1 MKILNIVLPKIYPIT
16 DTRISGL
23 SHLEQVKR
31 SVAGGAT
38 LIQLREK
45 HLSPAEFC
53 EDASAAIAYAR
64 ERSVKIIIN
73 DRVDIAA
80 AYNANGVHLG
90 QDDLPLSEA
99 RKILGDGA
107 IIGFSTH
114 TLEQVREAL
123 RLPVD
128 YIAYG
133 PIFDTRTKQDPDAT
147 VGLSPLMKVREIIGN
162 RPLVAIGGIDG
173 DNYRSVLAAGA
184 DSVAIIS
191 AILSDPDQIEAKMR
205 SFNNT

>member
-1 MKILNIVLPKIYPIT
+1 MPKVYPIT

-31 SVAGGAT
+31 LIAGGAT

-45 HLSPAEFC
+45 HLSPTKFFD
-53 EDASAAIAYAR
+53 DASAAIAFAR
-64 ERSVKIIIN
+64 EHYVKIIIN

-80 AYNANGVHLG
+80 ALRADGVHLG
-90 QDDLPLSEA
+90 QDDLPPYEA
-99 RKILGDGA
+99 REILGEDA

-114 TLEQVREAL
+114 TFEQIREAL
-123 RLPVD
+123 TFPVD

-133 PIFDTRTKQDPDAT
+133 PIFDTKTKDNPDNT
-147 VGLSPLMKVREIIGN
+147 VGLAALKQVREIIGETN
-162 RPLVAIGGIDG
+162 LVAIGGIDG
-173 DNYRSVLAAGA
+173 NNFRSVLDVGA

-191 AILSDPDQIEAKMR
+191 SLLSDAEQIEARMKA
-205 SFNNT
+205 FNRI

>member
-1 MKILNIVLPKIYPIT
+1 LNFQLPRIYPIT
-16 DTRISGL
+16 DSRISGL

-31 SVAGGAT
+31 LIAGGAT

-45 HLSPAEFC
+45 HLSPAEFL
-53 EDASAAIAYAR
+53 EDAAEAIAFAR
-64 ERSVKIIIN
+64 KYSVKIIIN

-80 AYNANGVHLG
+80 ALDGDGVHLG
-90 QDDLPLSEA
+90 QDDLPPAGA
-99 RKILGDGA
+99 RKILGEDA

-114 TLEQVREAL
+114 TLKQVREAL

-133 PIFDTRTKQDPDAT
+133 PIFDTKTKQNPDAT
-147 VGLSPLMKVREIIGN
+147 VGLSALKHVRGIIGD

-205 SFNNT
+205 AFNNT

>member
-1 MKILNIVLPKIYPIT
+1 LNNVLPKIYPIT

-31 SVAGGAT
+31 LVAGGAT

-45 HLSPAEFC
+45 HMSPAEFF
-53 EDASAAIAYAR
+53 EDAKAAIAYAR

-73 DRVDIAA
+73 DRVDVAA
-80 AYNANGVHLG
+80 ALNADGVHLG
-90 QDDLPLSEA
+90 QDDLPPSGA
-99 RKILGDGA
+99 RKILGDDA

-114 TLEQVREAL
+114 TLEQVHEAL
-123 RLPVD
+123 TFPIN

-147 VGLSPLMKVREIIGN
+147 VGLPALKQVRKIVGETS
-162 RPLVAIGGIDG
+162 LVAIGGIDG
-173 DNYRSVLAAGA
+173 DNYRSVLDAGA
-184 DSVAIIS
+184 DSIAIIS
-191 AILSDPDQIEAKMR
+191 AIISDPNQIEAKMR
-205 SFNNT
+205 SFNNS